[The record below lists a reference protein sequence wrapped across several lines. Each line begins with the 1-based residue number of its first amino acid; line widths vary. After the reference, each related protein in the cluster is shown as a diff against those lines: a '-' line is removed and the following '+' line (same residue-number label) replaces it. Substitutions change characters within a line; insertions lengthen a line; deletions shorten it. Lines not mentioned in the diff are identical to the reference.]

1 MILPE
6 ILPVPELNFTI
17 DGELA
22 ISASQASSKDDF
34 DFFVGKWQL
43 KNKKLK
49 ERLANCS
56 EWVEFASTQEMR
68 KLLNGLGNIDDFLAE
83 FDGEPFEGMSLR
95 LFNPKTRLWSIY
107 WSDSVTGVLDPPV
120 VGSFENNIGHFFTKD
135 VFKGKDIIMVFR
147 WDIRDKE
154 NPVWSQAYSD
164 DKGKTWEWNWYMF
177 MSRIK

>member
-1 MILPE
+1 MVNSE
-6 ILPVPELNFTI
+6 ILPISKINI
-17 DGELA
+17 DANGELV
-22 ISASQASSKDDF
+22 ITASPTSSKDDF

-56 EWVEFASTQEMR
+56 EWVEFESTQEMR

-135 VFKGKDIIMVFR
+135 IFKAKDIIMVFR

-154 NPVWSQAYSD
+154 KPVWSQAYSD
-164 DKGKTWEWNWYMF
+164 DKGITWEWNWYMF